1 MIIKKFQGKTETE
14 AVNKVKEEMG
24 NEAVVMNIKKIR
36 PSGIF
41 RFFKGITYE
50 VTAALEENSQEE
62 EPVVREREPVVKKV
76 RTAPVQKAEILPEEK
91 KEEEQETLKDRL
103 DALQL
108 MLEKRLGDEEEQK
121 QEQDLKEQ
129 QRQEAEKRL
138 PVLRI
143 LYQIMLDNE
152 VNEVYAN
159 QIIDE
164 IEKMEMKNPELEQV
178 LSTVYQKMILKFGPT
193 RVIELE
199 DHPRKPKVVFF
210 FGPTGVGKTTTIAK
224 IASKF
229 KVEQGRKV
237 ALLTSDTYRIAAVEQ
252 LRTYANILEAPLTII
267 YSAEDLNKAFERFS
281 DADVILIDTAGH
293 SHKNEQQKQELI
305 ELLKCANDYGDVENY
320 LVLSATTKF
329 KDLKSIVDAYREL
342 SGFKVIFTKLDETS
356 AYGNL
361 LNIKLYAGVDIAYTT
376 NGQNV
381 PDDMQMFDTQQVVK
395 QLLGGR

>member
-1 MIIKKFQGKTETE
+1 
-14 AVNKVKEEMG
+14 
-24 NEAVVMNIKKIR
+24 
-36 PSGIF
+36 
-41 RFFKGITYE
+41 
-50 VTAALEENSQEE
+50 
-62 EPVVREREPVVKKV
+62 
-76 RTAPVQKAEILPEEK
+76 
-91 KEEEQETLKDRL
+91 
-103 DALQL
+103 
-108 MLEKRLGDEEEQK
+108 
-121 QEQDLKEQ
+121 
-129 QRQEAEKRL
+129 
-138 PVLRI
+138 
-143 LYQIMLDNE
+143 
-152 VNEVYAN
+152 
-159 QIIDE
+159 
-164 IEKMEMKNPELEQV
+164 MKNPELEQV